1 MSWAADEI
9 ARQIGGGR
17 WLQGYV
23 RGKLRTDPVFEEVRR
38 GLVRRSGKVADL
50 GCGLGL
56 LGFWL
61 RAQGL
66 TNDYAGCDLGRW
78 KIAAGQAAARR
89 MNLQDFQLEVG
100 DMTELPLEGA
110 ATVCLLDVLH
120 YLSID
125 DQQRLLERLASAAA
139 GGALVLIRSGV
150 KGCGWRSAVTMAEEF
165 WTRASGWIRGGKIN
179 FPQLGDLENF
189 FTARG
194 CRVVTRPLWGYTPFS
209 SHWLEICAE

>member
-1 MSWAADEI
+1 MSRAAEEI
-9 ARQIGGGR
+9 ARQIGGSR

-38 GLVRRSGKVADL
+38 RLVGRAGKVADL

-78 KIAAGQAAARR
+78 KIEAGRAAARR
-89 MNLQDFQLEVG
+89 MKLQDFQLEVG
-100 DMTELPLEGA
+100 DMTEFTFEGA

-125 DQQRLLERLASAAA
+125 DQHRLLERLAAAAA
-139 GGALVLIRSGV
+139 GGALILIRTGV

-165 WTRASGWIRGGKIN
+165 WTRVSGWIRGGDTN

-189 FTARG
+189 FRARG
-194 CRVVTRPLWGYTPFS
+194 CRVASCPLWGRTPFS
-209 SHWLEICAE
+209 SHWLEIRG